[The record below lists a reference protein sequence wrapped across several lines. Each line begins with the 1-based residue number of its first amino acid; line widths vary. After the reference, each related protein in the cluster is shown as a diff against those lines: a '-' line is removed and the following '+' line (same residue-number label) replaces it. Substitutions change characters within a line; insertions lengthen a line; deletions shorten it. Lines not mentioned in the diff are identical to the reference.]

1 MRKIAIFGQ
10 ISWTNFFGKFRFCGR
25 FEKFFLSRIS
35 KNVLFR
41 LDLPKKLNEKNDH
54 FLPKCMDYPLWKF
67 LFFWTF
73 LKLDFSR
80 VETIFSIPNIKKRS
94 FQAGFGQKPP
104 LRKMAIF
111 GQKPW
116 TNPVG
121 KFSIS
126 WTFLK
131 VDFCCLKSI
140 LFYPEYQE
148 TIFPD

>member
-1 MRKIAIFGQ
+1 MSIFCQ
-10 ISWTNFFGKFRFCGR
+10 NAWTTPFG
-25 FEKFFLSRIS
+25 
-35 KNVLFR
+35 
-41 LDLPKKLNEKNDH
+41 
-54 FLPKCMDYPLWKF
+54 KF

-80 VETIFSIPNIKKRS
+80 VETIFFYSEY
-94 FQAGFGQKPP
+94 QKTFFPRWIWP
-104 LRKMAIF
+104 KTTIEKNGYF
-111 GQKPW
+111 CQKPW
-116 TNPVG
+116 TNPFG

>member
-1 MRKIAIFGQ
+1 MTIFCQ
-10 ISWTNFFGKFRFCGR
+10 NAWTTPFG
-25 FEKFFLSRIS
+25 
-35 KNVLFR
+35 
-41 LDLPKKLNEKNDH
+41 
-54 FLPKCMDYPLWKF
+54 KF

-80 VETIFSIPNIKKRS
+80 VETIFFYISKNIKKRS

-116 TNPVG
+116 TNPFG
-121 KFSIS
+121 KFSTF

>member
-10 ISWTNFFGKFRFCGR
+10 ISWTNTFGKFRFCGR

-41 LDLPKKLNEKNDH
+41 LDLPKELSEKNDH
-54 FLPKCMDYPLWKF
+54 FLPKCMDYPLWKIFIFLDLFKTWLFSCRNDFF
-67 LFFWTF
+67 LFRISKNV
-73 LKLDFSR
+73 LSSLDLAKNHHWEKWLF
-80 VETIFSIPNIKKRS
+80 
-94 FQAGFGQKPP
+94 
-104 LRKMAIF
+104 F

-116 TNPVG
+116 TNPFG

-131 VDFCCLKSI
+131 VDF
-140 LFYPEYQE
+140 
-148 TIFPD
+148 